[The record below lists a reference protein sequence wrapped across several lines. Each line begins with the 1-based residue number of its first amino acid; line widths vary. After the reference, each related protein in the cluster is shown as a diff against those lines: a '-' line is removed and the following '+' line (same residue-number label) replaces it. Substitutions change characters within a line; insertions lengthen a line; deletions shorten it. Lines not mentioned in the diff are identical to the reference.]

1 MQVPTRVGKNVTSV
15 RHRIKCN
22 QFLTRE
28 NDLPGRSQA
37 RENSRLVESMKIG
50 FNWMK
55 NTWFV
60 GCDVTQLCTDFFS
73 RPIRKLYLLTKFFR
87 KFSVVST
94 TNPRVVMETNDHQIP
109 SQVPWRKDWGK
120 SSGLFLLS
128 WKRQNRKKN
137 LNTLLTVEENKTK
150 SFEES
155 VRLLWCNCVL
165 KRQDKE
171 IDPLYAFYGRWEKKN
186 KIIWRKGQ
194 ITLM

>member
-1 MQVPTRVGKNVTSV
+1 MLDTGLNVTS
-15 RHRIKCN
+15 
-22 QFLTRE
+22 FLRGKTTCPAAVKR
-28 NDLPGRSQA
+28 GRTQDWLKVW
-37 RENSRLVESMKIG
+37 RLVLIEWKILG
-50 FNWMK
+50 LLAVMLHN
-55 NTWFV
+55 FV
-60 GCDVTQLCTDFFS
+60 RICFS

-171 IDPLYAFYGRWEKKN
+171 IDPLYAFYGRWEKKTKSFGERVRLLWCN
-186 KIIWRKGQ
+186 CVLKNSLTNGD
-194 ITLM
+194 